1 MTDTDPEQTFIS
13 ELDSEIRWEWHWE
26 KFNRRFYVATNWMI
40 WTARFLLLALATY
53 QISIGKE
60 VLYQPLIIFSIA
72 ALSMLNVALP
82 LLSATLKF
90 QQRQEVHDR
99 NAREYSV
106 IKTEL
111 LAGTTSL
118 NIAVERFNKIRRHS
132 TEATIRRTP

>member
-1 MTDTDPEQTFIS
+1 MTDTDPEQAFIA

-40 WTARFLLLALATY
+40 WGARFLLLALAAY
-53 QISIGKE
+53 QINIGKDA
-60 VLYQPLIIFSIA
+60 LSQSWIIFSIA
-72 ALSMLNVALP
+72 TLAMLNVALP
-82 LLSATLKF
+82 LLSFTHKF

-99 NAREYSV
+99 NAREYCV

-111 LAGTTSL
+111 LAGTILL
-118 NIAVERFNKIRRHS
+118 NAAVERFKEIRRQP